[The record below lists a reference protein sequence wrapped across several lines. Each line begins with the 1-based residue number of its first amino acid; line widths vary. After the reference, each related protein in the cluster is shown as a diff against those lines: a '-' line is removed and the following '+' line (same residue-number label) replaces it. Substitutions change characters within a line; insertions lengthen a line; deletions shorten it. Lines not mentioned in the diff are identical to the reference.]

1 MVILRFGPLFVVCI
15 IFGILGS
22 ALLGLVAGLANIVTN
37 EYVDFSLP
45 DNPVIQ
51 EFDFRIAGKYGWISL
66 FLLISGIIF
75 AIGGNMIGI
84 YTFFE
89 YQAFKKASPSRDHEV
104 SMKDSMRLFDECPK
118 CRERVSPY
126 YKFCPECGASLKK

>member
-1 MVILRFGPLFVVCI
+1 LRFGTLFVVCL

-37 EYVDFSLP
+37 EYVDYNLP
-45 DNPVIQ
+45 NNPVIQ
-51 EFDFRIAGKYGWISL
+51 EFDFRIAGRYGWISL
-66 FLLISGIIF
+66 FLLICGIVF

-89 YQAFKKASPSRDHEV
+89 YQAFKKASLSRDRGV
-104 SMKDSMRLFDECPK
+104 PMKNSKRLFDECPK
-118 CRERVSPY
+118 CGESVSPY
-126 YKFCPECGASLKK
+126 YKFCPECGTSLKNNN